1 MKKWSELFSEP
12 VLNKLI
18 RDVVYAVAAVGM
30 GNSHDEY
37 PAQHATIAEWRMNKQ
52 T

>member
-1 MKKWSELFSEP
+1 MVRTFFRTSTEQQ
-12 VLNKLI
+12 LI

-37 PAQHATIAEWRMNKQ
+37 PAQHAKIAEWRMNKQ